1 MLGPMMR
8 AVVGLA
14 AVAVLG
20 SWPAGQVV
28 AKPAAPV
35 PAQAPWIGVGIT
47 DGAAGVAVTEVY
59 HDTPAADAGLA
70 PGDEILEVNGTGVT
84 TTRAL
89 ISQITRREPGDKVPL
104 LVLRDGKRFVARVV
118 LARKPTAGELME
130 SQLVGRP
137 APPVPGV
144 GRSGGFEPAAYR
156 GRAVVLLLFSFTSPT
171 GDVAVRALAKQSHA
185 RSDREA
191 VIVGAVPVVDGG
203 QAAVRAF
210 ANRMAVSFAL
220 LPVDAMEVSR
230 AYAWTH
236 GLPAIIVLDRGGIVR
251 FARTLDTGT
260 GDQRRQVGALVDE
273 ATYALEGVLASRR
286 ASR

>member
-1 MLGPMMR
+1 MR
-8 AVVGLA
+8 VVVGLA
-14 AVAVLG
+14 ATAVLG
-20 SWPAGQVV
+20 SWPAGQAL
-28 AKPAAPV
+28 AKPAVPV
-35 PAQAPWIGVGIT
+35 PAQAPWIGVGIS
-47 DGAAGVAVTEVY
+47 DGAVGVAVTEVY
-59 HDTPAADAGLA
+59 NDTPAADAGLS
-70 PGDEILEVNGTGVT
+70 PGDEILEVAGAAVT
-84 TTRAL
+84 TTQAL
-89 ISQITRREPGDKVPL
+89 ISEITRREPGDKVPI

-137 APPVPGV
+137 APPVAGV
-144 GRSGGFEPAAYR
+144 GRDGGFDPAAYR

-171 GDVAVRALAKQSHA
+171 GDVAVRALAKQS
-185 RSDREA
+185 RGLNERDA
-191 VIVGAVPVVDGG
+191 VIVGAVPVVNGG

-210 ANRMAVSFAL
+210 ANRIGVGFAL

-236 GLPAIIVLDRGGIVR
+236 GLPAIIVLDSGGTIR
-251 FARTLDTGT
+251 FARTIDAAA
-260 GDQRRQVGALVDE
+260 GDSRRQVGALVDE

>member
-1 MLGPMMR
+1 MLSPMMR

-14 AVAVLG
+14 AAAVLG
-20 SWPAGQVV
+20 SWPAGQAV
-28 AKPAAPV
+28 AKPVAPV

-59 HDTPAADAGLA
+59 NDTPAADAGLTS
-70 PGDEILEVNGTGVT
+70 GDEILEVAGTAVT
-84 TTRAL
+84 TTQAL
-89 ISQITRREPGDKVPL
+89 INEIKVREPGDKVPL
-104 LVLRDGKRFVARVV
+104 MVLRDGKRFVARVV
-118 LARKPTAGELME
+118 LARKPTDSELME

-137 APPVPGV
+137 APPVPGA
-144 GRSGGFEPAAYR
+144 GRSGGFDPAAYR

-185 RSDREA
+185 QGDRDA

-210 ANRMAVSFAL
+210 ANRTGVPFSL

-236 GLPAIIVLDRGGIVR
+236 GQPAIMVLDRGGIIR
-251 FARTLDTGT
+251 FARTIDAAT
-260 GDQRRQVGALVDE
+260 GDSRRHIGALVDE